1 MKVNKMI
8 LQKVTFLILILA
20 GLLISGCKSTV
31 IEINNTKISSKEYEE
46 KLESFILPSNS
57 DGIMTAGEFVTRQ
70 IILDELIKQ
79 FAERKDLMPG
89 HVEIENEIKKLITI
103 SDGKLEILMSKNPQ
117 TAENLRNRA
126 IIQLCMYNILT
137 YNVKVSDVEI
147 INHYNECLFF
157 NPEKYLIPEK
167 RFVSIIAVS
176 SKEDL
181 EKVIFELNQ
190 KNDFKEI
197 AEKYNTNEFKEF
209 SIPFAITRKS
219 DFINSNFIDLIFNT
233 KQGTYS
239 KPVPINP
246 FFIIVK
252 IDKVEKAKI
261 ISLDEAKKDI
271 KFAIAL
277 EKGRANP
284 VLQDEFINFV
294 KTSKIKVVNDKYKE
308 IVHRFK
314 MSDLYSY

>member
-1 MKVNKMI
+1 MKASKII
-8 LQKVTFLILILA
+8 LQKIIFFILILA

-31 IEINNTKISSKEYEE
+31 IEINDTKISSKEYED
-46 KLESFILPSNS
+46 KLKSLILPSNA

-89 HVEIENEIKKLITI
+89 HAEIENEIKKLIAI
-103 SDGKLEILMSKNPQ
+103 SDGKLEILIDQNPQ
-117 TAENLRNRA
+117 ATENLKNRA
-126 IIQLCMYNILT
+126 IIQLCIYNILT
-137 YNVKVSDVEI
+137 YNIKVSDTEI

-167 RFVSIIAVS
+167 RFASIIAVS
-176 SKEDL
+176 SKKNL
-181 EKVIFELNQ
+181 EKAIFELNR
-190 KNDFKEI
+190 KNDFKYV
-197 AEKYNTNEFKEF
+197 AEKYNTKEFKEC

-219 DFINSNFIDLIFNT
+219 DFINSDFISLVFNT
-233 KQGTYS
+233 KQNTYS
-239 KPVPINP
+239 EPVAINS

-252 IDKVEKAKI
+252 IDKIEKAKV
-261 ISLDEAKKDI
+261 ISLEEAKEDI
-271 KFAIAL
+271 RFTIAL

-284 VLQDEFINFV
+284 ILQNEFVAFV
-294 KTSKIKVVNDKYKE
+294 KTSKIKVINNKYKE
-308 IVHRFK
+308 IFHRFK